1 MELNKVNNANTTY
14 IRDKLGCTEIVSNS
28 CSISQVI
35 LVKKPVISYAKGT
48 NDGIVTTTS
57 GTCPF
62 SYVMGEIDFRDL
74 YI

>member
-1 MELNKVNNANTTY
+1 MELNNMNDANTTY
-14 IRDKLGCTEIVSNS
+14 IWDKLGCTEIVSNS

>member
-1 MELNKVNNANTTY
+1 MLFLLKT
-14 IRDKLGCTEIVSNS
+14 
-28 CSISQVI
+28 
-35 LVKKPVISYAKGT
+35 PVISYAKGT

-57 GTCPF
+57 GTCPW